1 MTECNLT
8 YAICQVGRRWKL
20 LILCKLECGKL
31 QFSEIRNQFTGIIE
45 SQKKP
50 YYTIS

>member
-1 MTECNLT
+1 M
-8 YAICQVGRRWKL
+8 CQVGRRWKL
-20 LILCKLECGKL
+20 LILCKLECGQL